1 MYFPLNF
8 CENFKNSFAEKY
20 LRATDSKLIPFLKK
34 KNKKKT
40 NGAYHCRAVACVLTP
55 LEPRF
60 VENTGPEIQ
69 LFH

>member
-1 MYFPLNF
+1 MYFSLNF
-8 CENFKNSFAEKY
+8 CENFKNSFAAKY

-34 KNKKKT
+34 KKKQT
-40 NGAYHCRAVACVLTP
+40 NGAYHWRAVACVLTP